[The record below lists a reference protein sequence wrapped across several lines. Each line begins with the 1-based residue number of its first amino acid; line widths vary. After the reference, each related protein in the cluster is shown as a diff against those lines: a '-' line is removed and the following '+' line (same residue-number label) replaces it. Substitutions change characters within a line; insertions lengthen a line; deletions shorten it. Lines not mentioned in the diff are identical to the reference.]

1 MLSIAQNLSNKGFYR
16 RLNTI
21 PAASD
26 APANDV
32 LYHNACWVTAKRE
45 SEKKNVL
52 FKEQDYINAL
62 SDIEIVHYVEKEILE
77 PREKVLDMNTLNEI
91 YRQILSSNGKKDSL
105 IQNDYKKHLKDIISK
120 NISGV
125 SFVKSKNPSKP
136 EQVISK
142 SFLSEC
148 VDNVPECSADNLDKI
163 WKVAKIIRSELLNT
177 KTWSFTGSFDDFV
190 LPPLLTTLIK
200 WILLGEFDYF
210 FQICYKGIERKNF

>member
-1 MLSIAQNLSNKGFYR
+1 
-16 RLNTI
+16 
-21 PAASD
+21 
-26 APANDV
+26 
-32 LYHNACWVTAKRE
+32 
-45 SEKKNVL
+45 
-52 FKEQDYINAL
+52 
-62 SDIEIVHYVEKEILE
+62 
-77 PREKVLDMNTLNEI
+77 MNTLNEI

-105 IQNDYKKHLKDIISK
+105 IRNDYKKHLKDIISK

-148 VDNVPECSADNLDKI
+148 LDNVPECSADNLDKI

-210 FQICYKGIERKNF
+210 L